1 MRASLLVASLIAFSV
16 ASPLAAAPGSVY
28 GPSAPGDSAFV
39 RVVNALD
46 SVPSLRADLG
56 ATRFQDVSFGT
67 VSAYRPVAPDVY
79 LVRVAGLEL
88 EVIAKSRTY
97 YTVAFTPGGILLF
110 EDATH
115 TDPARAQI
123 FLYNLTSIDPID
135 LKTSDGKT
143 VVVKGVRPGTS
154 GVKVV
159 NAVSATLA
167 VYSGAVRL
175 GAQTVLALKRGCSFS
190 VFALGEPAKPT
201 VFSAQAEVKVP

>member
-1 MRASLLVASLIAFSV
+1 MRASLLVATVFALGVVSS
-16 ASPLAAAPGSVY
+16 LAAAPGSVY

-56 ATRFQDVSFGT
+56 ATRFQDVTYGT
-67 VSAYRPVAPDVY
+67 VSAYRPVVPDVY
-79 LVRVAGLEL
+79 LVRVAGMEL
-88 EVIAKSRTY
+88 EVIAKTRTY
-97 YTVAFTPGGILLF
+97 YTVAFTSGAILLF

-115 TDPARAQI
+115 TDPARAQV

-143 VVVKGVRPGTS
+143 VVIKGVRPGTS

-167 VYSGAVRL
+167 VYGA
-175 GAQTVLALKRGCSFS
+175 GARVGAPAVLALKRGSSFS
-190 VFALGEPAKPT
+190 VFVLGESAKPA
-201 VFSAQAEVKVP
+201 VFSAQAEVKVQ